1 MWGVK
6 QGRLRIDIRIGMKE
20 DEEEGGKWEERRKRR
35 RQIEVRTGGGRWK
48 RELEEIE
55 MRTGVEEEKEEGG
68 SKRWSRRIG

>member
-1 MWGVK
+1 MK

-20 DEEEGGKWEERRKRR
+20 DEDEGGKWEERRKRR

-68 SKRWSRRIG
+68 SKRWSRGIG